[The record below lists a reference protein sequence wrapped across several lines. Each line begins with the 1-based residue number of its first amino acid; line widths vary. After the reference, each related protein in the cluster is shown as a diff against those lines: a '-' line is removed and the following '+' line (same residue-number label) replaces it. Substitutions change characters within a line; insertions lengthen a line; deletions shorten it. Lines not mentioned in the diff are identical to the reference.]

1 MPNLK
6 DIRIR
11 IASVKNTRKITS
23 AMKLV
28 AAAKLKRAQDA
39 VEAARPYATKMTQV
53 IDELAGFVEADAHPL
68 LKQHDAENNILIVLV
83 SSNRGLCG
91 GFNGNLLRTLDRFI
105 QDKQGVCD
113 NIHLITVGRKGN
125 QYYKNAEDLDILK
138 FYEDITGNVT
148 FEGAKAL
155 AAEAMELFKGEKVDH
170 VYLVYNEFISAINIV
185 PTIET
190 ILPLSASE
198 EDEAQASSDE
208 PAQFVEY
215 VYEPSEQELLNQLL
229 PNSIEVRIFQA
240 LLESEAAEQGSRMT
254 AMDNATNNATD
265 MIDALTLQYNR
276 ARQAYI
282 TKELV
287 EIVSGA
293 EALKG

>member
-6 DIRIR
+6 DIRVR

-53 IDELAGFVEADAHPL
+53 IDTLASNVEADAHPL
-68 LKQHDAENNILIVLV
+68 LQQPEFERNILVVLI
-83 SSNRGLCG
+83 SSDRGLCG
-91 GFNGNLLRTLDRFI
+91 GFNGALFRTLERFI
-105 QDKQGVCD
+105 EDKREVCE
-113 NIHLITVGRKGN
+113 NIYMLTVGRKGN
-125 QYYKNAEDLDILK
+125 THFKRNEHVDILK
-138 FYEDITGNVT
+138 DYDGLTGNVD
-148 FEGAKAL
+148 FDGAKRVAIQ
-155 AAEAMELFKGEKVDH
+155 AMEMFKTEAVDT
-170 VYLVYNEFISAINIV
+170 VYLVFNEFVSAINII
-185 PTIET
+185 PTIES
-190 ILPLSASE
+190 ILPLSTLAAEGE
-198 EDEAQASSDE
+198 EVDTQG
-208 PAQFVEY
+208 VEY
-215 VYEPSEQELLNQLL
+215 VYEPSEEELLDHLL
-229 PNSIEVRIFQA
+229 PNSIETQVFQA

-254 AMDNATNNATD
+254 AMDNATTNATD

>member
-125 QYYKNAEDLDILK
+125 QYYKNVEDLDILK

-265 MIDALTLQYNR
+265 MIDALTLHYNR

>member
-155 AAEAMELFKGEKVDH
+155 AAEAMELFKGEQVDH

>member
-68 LKQHDAENNILIVLV
+68 LTQHEAENNILIVLI

-113 NIHLITVGRKGN
+113 NIHLLTVGRKGN
-125 QYYKNAEDLDILK
+125 QYFKGVEDLDILK

-148 FEGAKAL
+148 FEGAKEL
-155 AAEAMELFKGEKVDH
+155 ASQAMELFKSEKVDH

-198 EDEAQASSDE
+198 EDEVQASSDE
-208 PAQFVEY
+208 PEQFVEY
-215 VYEPSEQELLNQLL
+215 VYEPSEKELLNRLL